1 MALIQSGRLTDTVW
15 ECRLCPPSILSLCL
29 HTILLR
35 SWFQTDLVS
44 VVKQLRVCAERKFY
58 LQEFVA
64 VAVCRLLGSVPE
76 GVVRVELVPVLGLGG
91 GWKTCTP
98 ETLYVMLELNKKYEK
113 VLGFLKHCAA
123 VHTSNFL
130 PLIRYSVAGSS
141 SS

>member
-1 MALIQSGRLTDTVW
+1 M
-15 ECRLCPPSILSLCL
+15 
-29 HTILLR
+29 
-35 SWFQTDLVS
+35 
-44 VVKQLRVCAERKFY
+44 KQLRVCAERKFY

-113 VLGFLKHCAA
+113 VLGFLKHRAA
-123 VHTSNFL
+123 VHTSTFSPSHFAIAWL
-130 PLIRYSVAGSS
+130 VQAALEGELAKQEHH
-141 SS
+141 